1 MNISFQIV
9 DMQFSLIADKFR
21 PVMGGM
27 ILSGANVSL
36 RLPFQPKR
44 YYRHGWQSWSLAAWL
59 DPSRPVLPI
68 NPPLIRP
75 QADDPAYI
83 LSKHHGGSWLGG
95 VDAPDGDVVLLAA
108 LGLDAHVELDGQML
122 RGWYEQGNPRII
134 SSTYPKHLDLSWGNG
149 EWFVANGPEQAVFAH
164 YVAWLSE
171 TLGKGHS
178 STAASA
184 LRLRSHRPDVLAG
197 APPRVWCS
205 WYSLYTGISEERLLN
220 ILKDLGDLP
229 FDVFQIDDGWQK
241 AIGDWEAN
249 EKFPS
254 GMDNFAARIRAT
266 SRTPGLW
273 LAPLLAVPSSSLF
286 RQHPDWLLHDE
297 KGGLVSAG
305 FNWNEPLYALDTTHP
320 AALDWLATLMKKV
333 RAWGYDY
340 LKLDFLYAGALPGKR
355 HKDMPREAAYRHG
368 LKVLREAM
376 GEAYFLTCGAPILP
390 SLGLCD
396 GMRVGPDVASA
407 WNNPSESDWLYN
419 FSGLGTRNAIRT
431 SLNRLWLGPLVHT
444 DPDVV
449 YFRTHNN
456 RMTHEQTQLLQD
468 LSLITGYKATS
479 DLPSWLTPTE
489 REALREF
496 LNAKPS
502 IQRTGRYT
510 FLIDDREVD
519 FSETSNLPT
528 PVPRWF
534 GELWSWLASSPTI
547 LRARNWYIN
556 RMASRNTKYQ

>member
-1 MNISFQIV
+1 MNMSFQIG
-9 DMQFSLIADKFR
+9 DMQFSFTADKFR
-21 PVMGGM
+21 PAQGGM

-36 RLPFQPKR
+36 QLPFQPKR

-108 LGLDAHVELDGQML
+108 LGLESHVELDGQTL
-122 RGWYEQGNPRII
+122 HGWYENVGQIDNLP
-134 SSTYPKHLDLSWGNG
+134 H
-149 EWFVANGPEQAVFAH
+149 EWFVANGPEQIVFAQ
-164 YVAWLSE
+164 YA
-171 TLGKGHS
+171 TLLGERLGEKR
-178 STAASA
+178 AAKQF
-184 LRLRSHRPDVLAG
+184 
-197 APPRVWCS
+197 RVWCS
-205 WYSLYTGISEERLLN
+205 WYSLYTGINEERLLD

-241 AIGDWEAN
+241 AIGEWEAN

-254 GMDNFAARIRAT
+254 GMEYLAARIHAT
-266 SRTPGLW
+266 GRTPGLW
-273 LAPLLAVPSSSLF
+273 LAPLLVVPSSSLF

-320 AALDWLATLMKKV
+320 AALDWLAALMKKV

-368 LKVLREAM
+368 LKVMREAM

-390 SLGLCD
+390 SIGLCD
-396 GMRVGPDVASA
+396 GMRIGPDVASA
-407 WNNPSESDWLYN
+407 WNNPTESDWLYN

-431 SLNRLWLGPLVHT
+431 SLNRLWLDPLVHT

-456 RMTHEQTQLLQD
+456 RMTDEQTQLLQD
-468 LSLITGYKATS
+468 LALITGYKATS

-489 REALREF
+489 REALSEF
-496 LNAKPS
+496 LNAQPS

-519 FSETSNLPT
+519 FSEMSNLPK

-556 RMASRNTKYQ
+556 HMASRNAK